1 MPVLEFLKL
10 ISQLAGPRRR
20 TILIGGVVAGL
31 LEGLTI
37 AVIGMGL
44 DDFANHKT
52 VPVRTFLLFAL
63 CVISYYAIF
72 RMTMSAC
79 TSVAFNAIS
88 GLQMRIS
95 DKLRQTDYMSF
106 VNMERSEVYAALMS
120 NKDIMIEAS
129 RFLVSFVSGTAMMFC
144 AFCYAAFIAV
154 SGLLLIVG
162 ILGTCCVIFVGMY
175 RQTIAQQETA
185 RLRESDFLASLK
197 HLLDGF
203 TELKM
208 NRAKS
213 DDLYYSSIQARNKK
227 AIDAR
232 REMERT
238 TIRGTAFFTT
248 FAYLPVGAV
257 IFLLPKVISSVTTEQ
272 IIKLIAVT
280 LFSLSPMMGLVL
292 FIPLSTKAYMMY
304 QSLLAFEALLD
315 QKGEPEPQRP
325 PQAPDFQRLEIAD
338 GAFTYEGP
346 NPFSVN
352 IDKFHLDRGEL
363 VVLAGGNG
371 SGKST
376 FMRVLA
382 GLIPLSSGSILV
394 DGRPLS
400 PMQIDDYRSLFSIVF
415 TEFHLFDTLYGIER
429 PDPQRV
435 QELLDMMKLTDKVT
449 FAGRSFSTTD
459 LSSGQRKRLALICAM
474 MEDRPVM
481 LFDEVAADFD
491 FHFRD
496 FFYRTL
502 LPELKAA
509 GKTILAISHDDRY
522 FHVADRV
529 LTMRYGS
536 FEPPACAA
544 PPERPVL

>member
-1 MPVLEFLKL
+1 LPVLEFLKL
-10 ISQLAGPRRR
+10 MNQLAGSRRR

-44 DDFANHKT
+44 DDFANDKT
-52 VPVRTFLLFAL
+52 VPVRVFLLFAL
-63 CVISYYAIF
+63 CVIGYYVIF
-72 RMTMSAC
+72 RLTMRAC
-79 TSVAFNAIS
+79 TEVAFNAVS
-88 GLQMRIS
+88 DLQLRIS
-95 DKLRQTDYMSF
+95 DKLRQTAYMSF
-106 VNMERSEVYAALMS
+106 MSMERSEVYSALMG

-129 RFLVSFVSGTAMMFC
+129 RFLVSFVSGVAMMFC
-144 AFCYAAFIAV
+144 AFCYAAFI
-154 SGLLLIVG
+154 SLTGLLVIVG
-162 ILGTCCVIFVGMY
+162 ILVTCGMIFVSMH
-175 RQTIAQQETA
+175 RQTIAQQEAA
-185 RLRESDFLASLK
+185 RIRESEFLASLR

-213 DDLYYSSIQARNKK
+213 DDLYHNSIRALNQK
-227 AIDAR
+227 AIAAR
-232 REMERT
+232 QSMERT
-238 TIRGTAFFTT
+238 TIQATAFFTT

-257 IFLLPKVISSVTTEQ
+257 LFLLPKVISSVSTEQ

-304 QSLLAFEALLD
+304 QGLTSFEAFLDSRGEPGPPRPPVAPAFE
-315 QKGEPEPQRP
+315 
-325 PQAPDFQRLEIAD
+325 RLEIKDAS
-338 GAFTYEGP
+338 FTYEGP
-346 NPFSVN
+346 NPFSITVG
-352 IDKFHLDRGEL
+352 DFHLNQGEL

-382 GLIPLSSGSILV
+382 GLIPLSNGTIQV
-394 DGRPLS
+394 NGQPLGG
-400 PMQIDDYRSLFSIVF
+400 MGLDDYRSLFSVIF
-415 TEFHLFDTLYGIER
+415 TEFHLFDTLYGIKEPDLER
-429 PDPQRV
+429 LQG
-435 QELLDMMKLTDKVT
+435 LLEMMKLTDKVT
-449 FAGRSFSTTD
+449 VTGRTFSTTE

-474 MEDRPVM
+474 MEDRQIM

-529 LTMRYGS
+529 LTMHYGS
-536 FEPPACAA
+536 FEPPASAS
-544 PPERPVL
+544 PPACPVL